1 MREKGKRG
9 AKKRTR
15 QNTRKKRTK
24 GPLVFAANL
33 LLLLRSEVVRDV
45 ERFADLLGRFA
56 LDHIRD
62 REAGQVE
69 QGLWEIFV
77 LFFRFFP
84 AGSEKAIERRRRK
97 KEKKSLRQKKQK
109 NLPLSLSP

>member
-1 MREKGKRG
+1 LREKGKRG

-15 QNTRKKRTK
+15 QNTREKRTK

-77 LFFRFFP
+77 SFFP
-84 AGSEKAIERRRRK
+84 RRK
-97 KEKKSLRQKKQK
+97 
-109 NLPLSLSP
+109 